1 MMTGMPTVNRDDFG
15 NKHCLLKYS
24 LTATPVKEVK
34 APRAAD
40 PCKRGHLKAKIE
52 IDVYTVFADV
62 CNLIHLRLRFP
73 TFSPLKLILD
83 RFALAQQ
90 NCIYYY
96 NNIYVFSIS
105 IIQYKFYNLPG
116 GISFI
121 LPNRSAMRAALS
133 LFFKTQQEYS
143 AQVGAVSGKRWFRS
157 RTAPSPAP
165 F

>member
-96 NNIYVFSIS
+96 NNIVKHFDYPNVNSTIYLAVFH
-105 IIQYKFYNLPG
+105 
-116 GISFI
+116 
-121 LPNRSAMRAALS
+121 
-133 LFFKTQQEYS
+133 LFCLI
-143 AQVGAVSGKRWFRS
+143 GA
-157 RTAPSPAP
+157 P
-165 F
+165 